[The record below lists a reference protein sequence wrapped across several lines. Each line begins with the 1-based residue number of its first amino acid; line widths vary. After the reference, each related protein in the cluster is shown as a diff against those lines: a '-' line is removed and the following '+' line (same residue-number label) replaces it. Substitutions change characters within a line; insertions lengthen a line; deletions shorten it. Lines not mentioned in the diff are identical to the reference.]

1 MGRPFWSVVVW
12 VNTQPNFSDAFRLYR
27 SGQFS
32 LPQLAYEMHHR
43 GLRNRFGTP
52 VTINGLVTMLKNPF
66 YIGLIRIRKTG
77 QMFDGNH
84 ETLVNAD
91 MFETVQALIA
101 YIEAQEL
108 SAPSV
113 KQHLAA
119 LRGLF
124 NWLVVKQVVAE
135 NPALFVKGP
144 RFSRQIG
151 ITPILE
157 SGQMRMLLDS
167 IPVTREV
174 KIPKKHGRG
183 VRGVAD
189 VKGLRDRAVIAIMA
203 YTFARVSAVAG
214 LKRGDYRLEGKRARL
229 RMVEKGGKEKL
240 VWLHH
245 EAEEFLDAYLA
256 VARIEGPDEALFPTL
271 DKTHRMSGDPLTRR
285 DMLRIVKER
294 CRMAGLAETFCNHT
308 FRGTGIT
315 VFLQNGGTLEAA
327 QDMANHSD
335 PRTTKLYD
343 RRKDLATLSEIER
356 RIAFE

>member
-1 MGRPFWSVVVW
+1 MSADLVPS
-12 VNTQPNFSDAFRLYR
+12 PLLPAR
-27 SGQFS
+27 SGGF
-32 LPQLAYEMHHR
+32 
-43 GLRNRFGTP
+43 P
-52 VTINGLVTMLKNPF
+52 VP
-66 YIGLIRIRKTG
+66 
-77 QMFDGNH
+77 
-84 ETLVNAD
+84 
-91 MFETVQALIA
+91 ALIA
-101 YIEAQEL
+101 AAGEKASEHFLEFFAATIRNKNTRAAYMQAVAQFCRWCEEHDLRLASIRPLHMSAYIEGL
-108 SAPSV
+108 SMSAPSV

-124 NWLVVKQVVAE
+124 NWLVVKQVVPD

-151 ITPILE
+151 VTPILE
-157 SGQMRMLLDS
+157 SRQMRMLLDS
-167 IPVTREV
+167 IPVTWEV
-174 KIPKKHGRG
+174 KIPKKHGG
-183 VRGVAD
+183 GIKVVAD
-189 VKGLRDRAVIAIMA
+189 IKGLRDRAVIAIMA

-229 RMVEKGGKEKL
+229 RMLEKGGKEKL

-245 EAEEFLDAYLA
+245 EAEQFLDAYLA
-256 VARIEGPDEALFPTL
+256 EVRIEGVEEALFPTL
-271 DKTHRMSGDPLTRR
+271 DKTHRMSGAPVTRR
-285 DMLRIVKER
+285 DVLRIVKER
-294 CRMAGLAETFCNHT
+294 CQAAGLSETFCNHT

-315 VFLQNGGTLEAA
+315 VFLQNGGALEAA

>member
-1 MGRPFWSVVVW
+1 MTGELVPSPLLPAPPHSFPVPALIAEAGDKASEHFLEFFAATIRNK
-12 VNTQPNFSDAFRLYR
+12 NTRGAYMQAV
-27 SGQFS
+27 GQFCRWCEERK
-32 LPQLAYEMHHR
+32 LQLAA
-43 GLRNRFGTP
+43 
-52 VTINGLVTMLKNPF
+52 
-66 YIGLIRIRKTG
+66 IRPLH
-77 QMFDGNH
+77 MS
-84 ETLVNAD
+84 
-91 MFETVQALIA
+91 A
-101 YIEAQEL
+101 YIEALAL
-108 SAPSV
+108 SPPSV

-124 NWLVVKQVVAE
+124 NWLVIKQVVPD
-135 NPALFVKGP
+135 NPAMFVKGP

-151 ITPILE
+151 VTPILE
-157 SGQMRMLLDS
+157 GAQMRALLDS
-167 IPVTREV
+167 IKVTRIV
-174 KIPKKHGRG
+174 KIPPKHGGGEREEP
-183 VRGVAD
+183 D

-203 YTFARVSAVAG
+203 YTFARVSAVAR

-229 RMVEKGGKEKL
+229 RLLEKGNKEKL

-256 VARIEGPDEALFPTL
+256 VAGIDGADAALFPTL
-271 DKTHRMSGDPLTRR
+271 DKSHRMNAAPLTRR

-294 CRMAGLAETFCNHT
+294 CRDAGLSETFCNHT

-315 VFLQNGGTLEAA
+315 VFLQNGGALEAA
-327 QDMANHSD
+327 QDIANHSD

>member
-1 MGRPFWSVVVW
+1 MAGDLVASPLL
-12 VNTQPNFSDAFRLYR
+12 PA
-27 SGQFS
+27 S
-32 LPQLAYEMHHR
+32 L
-43 GLRNRFGTP
+43 
-52 VTINGLVTMLKNPF
+52 LVP
-66 YIGLIRIRKTG
+66 
-77 QMFDGNH
+77 
-84 ETLVNAD
+84 
-91 MFETVQALIA
+91 ALIA
-101 YIEAQEL
+101 DAGEKASEHFLEFFAATIRNKNTRMAYVQAIAQFCRWCEQHELRLAGIRPLHMSAYIEGL
-108 SAPSV
+108 KMSAPSV

-124 NWLVVKQVVAE
+124 NWLVVKQVVPE
-135 NPALFVKGP
+135 NPALFVKRP

-151 ITPILE
+151 VTPILE
-157 SGQMRMLLDS
+157 AEQMRALLDS
-167 IPVTREV
+167 ISVTREV
-174 KIPKKHGRG
+174 KLPKKDGGG
-183 VRGVAD
+183 VKIVAD
-189 VKGLRDRAVIAIMA
+189 VKGLRDRAIIAIMA

-214 LKRGDYRLEGKRARL
+214 LELGDYRLEGKRARL

-245 EAEEFLDAYLA
+245 EAEQFLDAFLA
-256 VARIEGPDEALFPTL
+256 GVSLEGAGTALFQTL
-271 DKTHRMSGDPLTRR
+271 DKMHRMTGDPLTRR

-294 CRMAGLAETFCNHT
+294 CRAAGLSETFCNHT

-315 VFLQNGGTLEAA
+315 VFLQNGGSLEAA